1 MTGLLYEYSAT
12 DYGEEYHHRVLEVNL
27 LWEREIDLEWMS
39 RLKKRMDRKVV
50 NIMTYLDKYPVV
62 LGERIPVYFYYTVK
76 YRNKVVP
83 WSSIYNY
90 VSRSRYLFPT
100 RELSFGPRDNTIMNS
115 YREIGKWEDDHCKD
129 VSLYDLLGTNFNIE
143 NSILTLSGTI
153 EHWERAGYHRNNE
166 FGRRAILALYY
177 ILGYRQ
183 THNPYN

>member
-12 DYGEEYHHRVLEVNL
+12 EYHHQVLEVNL
-27 LWEREIDLEWMS
+27 SWEREIDLEWMS
-39 RLKKRMDRKVV
+39 KFKKRMDKGIVD
-50 NIMTYLDKYPVV
+50 IMTYLDRHPVT

-76 YRNKVVP
+76 HSNKMVP

-90 VSRSRYLFPT
+90 VSNIHYLFPT
-100 RELSFGPRDNTIMNS
+100 RELSFETRDGTIMDNYRKIGEWEDNHS
-115 YREIGKWEDDHCKD
+115 REI
-129 VSLYDLLGTNFNIE
+129 SLYDFLGTKFNLD
-143 NSILTLSGTI
+143 NSLITLSGTI
-153 EHWERAGYHRNNE
+153 EHWERMGYNRNND